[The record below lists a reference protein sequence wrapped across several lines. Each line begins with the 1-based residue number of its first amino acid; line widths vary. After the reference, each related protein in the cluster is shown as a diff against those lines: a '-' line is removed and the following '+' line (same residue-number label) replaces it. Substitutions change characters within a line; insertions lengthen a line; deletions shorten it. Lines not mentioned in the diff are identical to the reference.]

1 METRK
6 VIKIKN
12 SLYINIPA
20 EIAERWG
27 IEKGD
32 SWIVGHLPDYGI
44 LISRSGAIDRA
55 PSALDIEDRLYRC
68 ADNIFSE
75 LRRKARAIE
84 ASLFFNIMSGL
95 IGEVVKSRVP
105 YSKEEITEIVLRAV
119 TEELGYDEVGMLPGE
134 TFPKEQIDSSH

>member
-20 EIAERWG
+20 EIAKRWG

-75 LRRKARAIE
+75 LRRKGKALE
-84 ASLFFNIMSGL
+84 GSFTFNIMNRL
-95 IGEVVKSRVP
+95 IGEVVRSRVFGT
-105 YSKEEITEIVLRAV
+105 KEEIIELVSRAMI
-119 TEELGYDEVGMLPGE
+119 EDQGRDEVGLLSNP
-134 TFPKEQIDSSH
+134 IDRI